1 MKARKIGNI
10 YGFNGTGTSYAGN
23 VYDPSY
29 LSPNISGMEG
39 GNRQPMIVDRVCD
52 VYNDKLR
59 KDNLCGS
66 LTSNSCTSNTH
77 CGIFAVIV
85 AERGR
90 NPDNPSDRR
99 GGIPLE
105 QRLEP
110 NREGICNC
118 LTQLYKDNLVLEN
131 IDIIQRNHGYNKGGV
146 FKMCPPITSSAFQ
159 ENNLIMETVRIKQ
172 NNKKGYAECKIGGVA
187 DLSYPDS
194 KTRRGRVQGGGDV
207 SPALTVT
214 DLGGINR
221 IESKYRIRKLTPLEC
236 WRLMGF
242 TDEEFKAAEK
252 VNSNTQLYKQA
263 GNSIV
268 VDVLVGI
275 FRNIIDSLEVED
287 MADNNKMRTKKG
299 VLEVVETDVMID
311 LVKFREAEPELFEEL
326 AADYPGI
333 NGNYLFCVGD

>member
-1 MKARKIGNI
+1 MALYTVKIKEQDTLVM
-10 YGFNGTGTSYAGN
+10 YGINTSCVLALLQVG
-23 VYDPSY
+23 
-29 LSPNISGMEG
+29 G
-39 GNRQPMIVDRVCD
+39 GNRQPMIV
-52 VYNDKLR
+52 
-59 KDNLCGS
+59 
-66 LTSNSCTSNTH
+66 
-77 CGIFAVIV
+77 AM
-85 AERGR
+85 RGR

-110 NREGICNC
+110 NQEGICNC

-131 IDIIQRNHGYNKGGV
+131 VYDFYNHKLRDDKCCGTLTANSNFTGSGV
-146 FKMCPPITSSAFQ
+146 MGVI
-159 ENNLIMETVRIKQ
+159 ETVKIKQ

-214 DLGGINR
+214 DLGGISR

-242 TDEEFKAAEK
+242 TDEEFKAAET

-275 FRNIIDSLEVED
+275 FRNIIESLEVED
-287 MADNNKMRTKKG
+287 MADKKMDAEVLKLTIESIRTD
-299 VLEVVETDVMID
+299 LMID
-311 LVKFREAEPELFEEL
+311 LVKFRKEEPELYAEL
-326 AADYPGI
+326 AADYPTGEATNFLI
-333 NGNYLFCVGD
+333 SIGE

>member
-1 MKARKIGNI
+1 MEVKKLGNI
-10 YGFNGTGTSYAGN
+10 YGFTGGDYAGN
-23 VYDPSY
+23 TYDT
-29 LSPNISGMEG
+29 SGLCPAFNAMNG
-39 GNRQPMIVDRVCD
+39 GNRQPMIV
-52 VYNDKLR
+52 
-59 KDNLCGS
+59 
-66 LTSNSCTSNTH
+66 
-77 CGIFAVIV
+77 AM
-85 AERGR
+85 RGR

-110 NREGICNC
+110 NQEGICNC
-118 LTQLYKDNLVLEN
+118 LTQLYKDNLV
-131 IDIIQRNHGYNKGGV
+131 
-146 FKMCPPITSSAFQ
+146 
-159 ENNLIMETVRIKQ
+159 METVKIKQ

-194 KTRRGRVQGGGDV
+194 TTRRGRVQGGGDI
-207 SPALTVT
+207 SPALIVT
-214 DLGGINR
+214 DLAGIKR

-287 MADNNKMRTKKG
+287 MKSKDAI
-299 VLEVVETDVMID
+299 VEVVQTDKMID

-326 AADYPGI
+326 VADYPGTK
-333 NGNYLFCVGD
+333 GNYLFCVGE

>member
-1 MKARKIGNI
+1 MEVKKLGNI
-10 YGFNGTGTSYAGN
+10 YGFTGGDYAGN
-23 VYDPSY
+23 TYDTKGLCPAFNS
-29 LSPNISGMEG
+29 MEG
-39 GNRQPMIVDRVCD
+39 GNRQPMIV
-52 VYNDKLR
+52 
-59 KDNLCGS
+59 
-66 LTSNSCTSNTH
+66 
-77 CGIFAVIV
+77 AM
-85 AERGR
+85 RGR

-110 NREGICNC
+110 NQEGICNC

-131 IDIIQRNHGYNKGGV
+131 IDIIQREHGYNKGGV

-159 ENNLIMETVRIKQ
+159 ENNLIMETVKIKQ

-194 KTRRGRVQGGGDV
+194 TTRRGRVQEDGDV

-214 DLGGINR
+214 DLGGISR

-242 TDEEFKAAEK
+242 TDEEFKAAES

-268 VDVLVGI
+268 VDVLVRI

-287 MADNNKMRTKKG
+287 MRTKDA
-299 VLEVVETDVMID
+299 VIEVVETDVMID

-326 AADYPGI
+326 AADYPGTK
-333 NGNYLFCVGD
+333 GNYLFCVGE

>member
-1 MKARKIGNI
+1 MKARKMGNI

-39 GNRQPMIVDRVCD
+39 GNRQPMIV
-52 VYNDKLR
+52 
-59 KDNLCGS
+59 
-66 LTSNSCTSNTH
+66 
-77 CGIFAVIV
+77 AM
-85 AERGR
+85 RGR
-90 NPDNPSDRR
+90 NPNNPSDRR

-110 NREGICNC
+110 NQEGICNC

-131 IDIIQRNHGYNKGGV
+131 IDIIQKNHGYNKGGV

-159 ENNLIMETVRIKQ
+159 ENNLVMETIKIKQ

-242 TDEEFKAAEK
+242 TDEEFKAAEA

-275 FRNIIDSLEVED
+275 FRNIIEAMEVED
-287 MADNNKMRTKKG
+287 MADKKMDAEVLKLTIESIRTD
-299 VLEVVETDVMID
+299 LMID
-311 LVKFREAEPELFEEL
+311 LVKFRKEEPELYAEL
-326 AADYPGI
+326 AADYPTGEATNFLI
-333 NGNYLFCVGD
+333 SIGE

>member
-1 MKARKIGNI
+1 MKVRKIGNI

-23 VYDPSY
+23 VYDISY

-39 GNRQPMIVDRVCD
+39 GNRQPMIVDRVYD

-59 KDNLCGS
+59 EDNLCGS

-77 CGIFAVIV
+77 CGTFAVIV

-118 LTQLYKDNLVLEN
+118 LTQLYKDNLV
-131 IDIIQRNHGYNKGGV
+131 
-146 FKMCPPITSSAFQ
+146 
-159 ENNLIMETVRIKQ
+159 METVRHICNVNPSGKGQNGSVIDSEGLARTVTVEKGEGMKILIKQ
-172 NNKKGYAECKIGGVA
+172 NNKQGYAECKIGGVA

-214 DLGGINR
+214 DLGGISR

-242 TDEEFKAAEK
+242 TDEEFKAAES

-275 FRNIIDSLEVED
+275 FRNIIDAMEVD
-287 MADNNKMRTKKG
+287 DMRTKTAE
-299 VLEVVETDVMID
+299 VEVVETDKMID
-311 LVKFREAEPELFEEL
+311 LAKFREAEPELFDEL
-326 AADYPGI
+326 VADYPGTK
-333 NGNYLFCVGD
+333 GNYLFCVGD

>member
-1 MKARKIGNI
+1 MEVKKLGNI
-10 YGFNGTGTSYAGN
+10 YGFTGGDYAGN
-23 VYDPSY
+23 TYDT
-29 LSPNISGMEG
+29 SGLCPAFNAMNG
-39 GNRQPMIVDRVCD
+39 GNRQPMIV
-52 VYNDKLR
+52 
-59 KDNLCGS
+59 
-66 LTSNSCTSNTH
+66 
-77 CGIFAVIV
+77 AM
-85 AERGR
+85 RGR

-110 NREGICNC
+110 NQEGICNC
-118 LTQLYKDNLVLEN
+118 LTQLYKDNLV
-131 IDIIQRNHGYNKGGV
+131 
-146 FKMCPPITSSAFQ
+146 
-159 ENNLIMETVRIKQ
+159 METMKIKQ
-172 NNKKGYAECKIGGVA
+172 NNKKGYAECKLGGVA

-194 KTRRGRVQGGGDV
+194 TTRRGRVQGGGDV

-242 TDEEFKAAEK
+242 TDEEFKAAEA

-287 MADNNKMRTKKG
+287 MESKDAL
-299 VLEVVETDVMID
+299 VEVVKTDVMID
-311 LVKFREAEPELFEEL
+311 LVKFREKEPELYAEL
-326 AADYPGI
+326 VADYPAEKI
-333 NGNYLFCVGD
+333 NYFISVSG